1 MQHYAAGG
9 PVDFPKGAPC
19 GPSWDNI
26 GTMCQHSNH
35 EYSPWSNLR
44 RPMPL
49 WRKLRLILSNNL
61 IKLRKRQSCCG
72 NYGQPGC

>member
-1 MQHYAAGG
+1 
-9 PVDFPKGAPC
+9 
-19 GPSWDNI
+19 
-26 GTMCQHSNH
+26 MCQHSNH